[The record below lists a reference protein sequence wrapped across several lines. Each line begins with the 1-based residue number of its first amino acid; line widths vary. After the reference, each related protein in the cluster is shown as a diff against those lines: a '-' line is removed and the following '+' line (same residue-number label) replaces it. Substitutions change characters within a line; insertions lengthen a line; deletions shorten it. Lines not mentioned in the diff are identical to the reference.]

1 MHDRA
6 RVLAFYLPQFHPIPE
21 NDAWW
26 GKGFTEWTN
35 VAKAK
40 PLFRG
45 HVQPNTPADLGFY
58 DLRLPE
64 AREAQA
70 ELARAYGIEGFCY
83 WHYWFG
89 NGKQL
94 LERPLAEV
102 VASGKPDFPFC
113 LAWANETWTGKWY
126 GAPNRILAEQTYPG
140 EADHVRHFY
149 SLLRAFR
156 DPRYVTVD
164 GLRLFLIYKPAAI
177 PDLKRFI
184 ELWNELAAKEGIKGF
199 YFIANDSLI
208 PNVGFNAFIENL
220 PFLNMPRP
228 GLERLKQVIARV
240 TGSKVKSTRPV
251 GDGKQTIQRR
261 LVATDAQE
269 AQGLRK
275 FARQAEDW
283 FHRLVRK
290 PKMYRYHDY
299 LRHVETAPLRAH
311 EHPVLIPNWDNT
323 PRSGYNGVLLK
334 GSTPELF
341 EKLCSHAGKK
351 LQNAPDGERRLVFVK
366 SWNEWAEGNYLE
378 PDLEHGHK
386 YLEALQRGLQLQNPD
401 IDGSFRRQRPAIV
414 CLEQQAIASTI
425 QLEGSSS

>member
-1 MHDRA
+1 MENRT
-6 RVLAFYLPQFHPIPE
+6 RVLALYLPQFHPIPE
-21 NDAWW
+21 NDQWW

-35 VAKAK
+35 VARAK
-40 PLFRG
+40 PLFGR
-45 HVQPNTPADLGFY
+45 HKQPRVPADLGFY

-70 ELARAYGIEGFCY
+70 ALARAYGIEGFCY

-89 NGKQL
+89 DGKQL

-102 VASGKPDFPFC
+102 VASGEPDFPFC

-140 EADHVRHFY
+140 EADHIRHFY
-149 SLLRAFR
+149 ALLPAFR

-164 GLRLFLIYKPAAI
+164 GLRVFLIYKPAAI

-184 ELWNELAAKEGIKGF
+184 ELWNELAAKEGVKGF
-199 YFIANDSLI
+199 YFIANESLI
-208 PNVGFNAFIENL
+208 PDVGFSAFIDNR
-220 PFLNMPRP
+220 PFLKMPRP
-228 GLERLKQVIARV
+228 GFGLLKQAMTWVRGA
-240 TGSKVKSTRPV
+240 SAQAQSAQPM

-261 LVATDAQE
+261 PTGSGAQNV
-269 AQGLRK
+269 QGIRK
-275 FARQAEDW
+275 FVRQAEDA

-290 PKMYRYHDY
+290 PKMYRYQDY
-299 LRHVETAPLRAH
+299 LRHFATAPTRPC

-323 PRSGYNGVLLK
+323 PRSGYSGVVLR

-341 EKLCSHAGKK
+341 EELCSHAAQK
-351 LQNAPDGERRLVFVK
+351 LQATSGAERRLVFVK

-378 PDLEHGHK
+378 PDLEHGHQ
-386 YLEALQRGLQLQNPD
+386 YLEALQRGLRL
-401 IDGSFRRQRPAIV
+401 
-414 CLEQQAIASTI
+414 
-425 QLEGSSS
+425 